1 MSQRISH
8 LEESQHK
15 MHTSLGLVNPEPTV
29 YPPLPPPAVEILGLG
44 TTTMMMVMMMMTSM
58 RPMMKTKKSPSEDLA
73 FPSLILVLDAKV
85 GEVLSN

>member
-1 MSQRISH
+1 MSQRLSH

-15 MHTSLGLVNPEPTV
+15 MRTSLGLVNPEPTV

-44 TTTMMMVMMMMTSM
+44 TATMMMTSM

-73 FPSLILVLDAKV
+73 FPSLVLVLDAKV